1 MDDPQIYRPPANHDN
16 DIKKM
21 GLYLTAGILVF
32 VVIVI
37 LFVAFAD
44 KLAKKIPFSAEQQF
58 VKPYEKILSK
68 YFSDSPLPEEK
79 AIERYISDMVAD
91 ISVQMALPKD
101 HAVKVHYIND
111 GTTNAFVTLGGHM
124 FIFRGL
130 LESMPDENSL
140 AMVVAH
146 ELAHIKNRDPLA
158 AMGRGF
164 AIQLAYSFV
173 TGDYSSGLGLQVDGG
188 EIGLLYFSREQ
199 ESTADIMAINTLAS
213 RYGHVQGFDTFFRS
227 ILEDVNEESMNEKS
241 SIDIDEWLATHPS
254 LKKRIERLEQYAK
267 EHNYKT
273 QGRVVSLPVWLKENM
288 ELIKKARRLEEIK
301 KDHG

>member
-101 HAVKVHYIND
+101 HAVKVHYINIASVHIIYNKW
-111 GTTNAFVTLGGHM
+111 GGIIKVNLVNLKAKIALTVKLYRYNVT
-124 FIFRGL
+124 
-130 LESMPDENSL
+130 
-140 AMVVAH
+140 
-146 ELAHIKNRDPLA
+146 
-158 AMGRGF
+158 
-164 AIQLAYSFV
+164 
-173 TGDYSSGLGLQVDGG
+173 
-188 EIGLLYFSREQ
+188 
-199 ESTADIMAINTLAS
+199 
-213 RYGHVQGFDTFFRS
+213 
-227 ILEDVNEESMNEKS
+227 
-241 SIDIDEWLATHPS
+241 
-254 LKKRIERLEQYAK
+254 
-267 EHNYKT
+267 
-273 QGRVVSLPVWLKENM
+273 
-288 ELIKKARRLEEIK
+288 
-301 KDHG
+301 